1 MNTKNVQQLSTD
13 ELRALLAEKEAA
25 EKKAQEAAKKAY
37 EKQRDEMVADAIADA
52 KELQVLLK
60 KFKEHMHDKMQQHAV
75 KLAEYGMVRSNS
87 LGGFS
92 LTSSDG
98 LMRVRRRRDTEPQ
111 WDERSQKA
119 IELIRD
125 FLTDTIKK
133 RDKKLFEILMGFLQ
147 RNMKGEL
154 EYSRVMDLLQH
165 EDKYNDPR
173 WVEGLNLI
181 KEAYSS
187 SFKGY
192 GYEFQIKNEKTGKW
206 ENLLLNFSSL

>member
-1 MNTKNVQQLSTD
+1 MTKKDVQQLSTE
-13 ELRALLAEKEAA
+13 ELRALLAEKESA
-25 EKKAQEAAKKAY
+25 ERKAKERAKMEY
-37 EKQRDEMVADAIADA
+37 EKQRDRMVLETIQDA
-52 KELQVLLK
+52 KDLQALIK
-60 KFKEHMHDKMQQHAV
+60 QFKDYMHDKMQYHAN

-98 LMRVRRRRDTEPQ
+98 LMRIRRRRDTEPV

-133 RDKKLFEILMGFLQ
+133 RDLKLFEILMGFLQ
-147 RNMKGEL
+147 RNIKGEL

-165 EDKYNDPR
+165 EDKYDDPR
-173 WVEGLNLI
+173 WKEGLSLI
-181 KEAYSS
+181 KEAYSN
-187 SFKGY
+187 SFKGF
-192 GYEFQIKNEKTGKW
+192 GYEFQMKSEKTGKW
-206 ENLLLNFSSL
+206 ENILLNFSSL